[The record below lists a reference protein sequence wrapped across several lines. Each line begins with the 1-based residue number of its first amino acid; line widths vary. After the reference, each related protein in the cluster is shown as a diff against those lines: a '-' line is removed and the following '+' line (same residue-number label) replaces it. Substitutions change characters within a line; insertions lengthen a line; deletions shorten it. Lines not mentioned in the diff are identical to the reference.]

1 MRRGYIVRLYQT
13 HDSDL
18 ILYALTHDVDMVVAL
33 YVSLSAYVRGQKFTL
48 DSPVLDRPLPNSLR
62 RSYSLQLRLDEQK
75 DKKLIQVLDSIQAG
89 YRNIFFRTI
98 LRLYLNTPINIHQ
111 LNDSEDMN
119 IFTRCKDA
127 FQSGTRVVMLK
138 PASTRIRE
146 KRRIIDEQFD
156 GLQKNKKKVATETKK
171 DTKKKLLEHE
181 VEPKESDIQLT
192 SQPVSMANTQTK
204 QDLPEKSDDSI
215 ERVDSIKNPLP
226 SNEADASL
234 FDELLDMLGQ

>member
-33 YVSLSAYVRGQKFTL
+33 YVALNAYVRGQKFTL
-48 DSPVLDRPLPNSLR
+48 DSPTLDRPLPNSLR

-75 DKKLIQVLDSIQAG
+75 DKNLIQVLDSIQAG

-98 LRLYLNTPINIHQ
+98 LRLYLNTPINMHQ
-111 LNDSEDMN
+111 LNNSEDMN
-119 IFTRCKDA
+119 IFAQCKDS
-127 FQSGTRVVMLK
+127 FQDGNRVVMLK

-146 KRRIIDEQFD
+146 KRRIIDGQFD
-156 GLQKNKKKVATETKK
+156 NLQNNKKKVTPKTEK
-171 DTKKKLLEHE
+171 DTTKKLLKPK
-181 VEPKESDIQLT
+181 VEPKESDIQ
-192 SQPVSMANTQTK
+192 PVPATNTQMK
-204 QDLPEKSDDSI
+204 QDLPKKSDDST